1 MALFDKKTLDKTD
14 DILQLINKRRRQ
26 ILVHSAIYY
35 EFNDNLISDKTF
47 DDWCKEL
54 VSLHAKYPKQCAK
67 AVFNEVFRNW
77 TGFSG
82 YDLLKGHAGG
92 WAGMKAKHLLELSR
106 LL

>member
-1 MALFDKKTLDKTD
+1 MALFDKKTLDKTQ

-54 VSLHAKYPKQCAK
+54 VNLHAKYPKQSAK
-67 AVFNEVFRNW
+67 CVFNEVFRNW

-82 YDLLKGHAGG
+82 YDLLKGGAGG
-92 WAGMKAKHLLELSR
+92 WATMKAQHLLAISR